1 MCQIS
6 AVLKQ
11 DGQQEKIME
20 NVTTL
25 EVTPEGIVLSTLFEE
40 PRLIHSTRIEK
51 IDFLGGCVTLVPHS
65 KGNCNDRG

>member
-6 AVLKQ
+6 AVLEQ
-11 DGQQEKIME
+11 DGRQEKIME

-40 PRLIHSTRIEK
+40 PRLLSSTRIEK
-51 IDFLGGCVTLVPHS
+51 IDFLGGCITLVADI
-65 KGNCNDRG
+65 KET